1 MKELFIEQI
10 NKIDNPVWKDICL
23 DLVDKLP
30 AYFWVTPASTSGKYH
45 PACDLGEGGL
55 VRHSIM
61 VSKIAVDL
69 VIAEIF
75 VRDTA
80 LNRDKALIASLFHD
94 AWKLGIITDDT
105 PLSEIHTAF
114 EHPVIAA
121 SWLFGELVGKMDA
134 SAVQDITGAVRTH
147 MGKWTTS
154 KYSDA
159 VLEKPMTDFEKL
171 VHTAD
176 YIASRKYITFE

>member
-105 PLSEIHTAF
+105 PF
-114 EHPVIAA
+114 
-121 SWLFGELVGKMDA
+121 
-134 SAVQDITGAVRTH
+134 
-147 MGKWTTS
+147 
-154 KYSDA
+154 
-159 VLEKPMTDFEKL
+159 
-171 VHTAD
+171 
-176 YIASRKYITFE
+176 TFNCIISC